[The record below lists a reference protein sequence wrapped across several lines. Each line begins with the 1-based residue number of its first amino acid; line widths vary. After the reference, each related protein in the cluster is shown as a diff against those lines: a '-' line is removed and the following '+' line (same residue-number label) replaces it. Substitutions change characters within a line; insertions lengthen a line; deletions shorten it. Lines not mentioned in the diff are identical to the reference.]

1 MTSEISILKLLERV
15 GTTYDKIRFYFLFFA
30 KFNSIQERGNVHAF
44 DVDKET

>member
-15 GTTYDKIRFYFLFFA
+15 GTTYDKIRFYFFFFA
-30 KFNSIQERGNVHAF
+30 KFNSIQERGNAF